1 MKIPTGHQTVMPYII
16 VKEAS
21 KFMDFLKNV
30 FDAEE
35 TAKYM
40 GNESEIMHAEVKING
55 STVMLAGST
64 EQWQPQNAGM
74 FIYVEDVDKTYKKA
88 LDQGASSLME
98 IENKEYGRSG
108 GIRDPF
114 GNAWWITTIK

>member
-1 MKIPTGHQTVMPYII
+1 MKIPTGHQTIMPYII
-16 VKEAS
+16 VKEAG

-30 FDAEE
+30 FGAEE

-40 GNESEIMHAEVKING
+40 RNESEIMHAEVNING
-55 STVMLAGST
+55 STVMFAGST
-64 EQWQPQNAGM
+64 GQWQAQNAGM

-88 LDQGASSLME
+88 LEQGATSLME
-98 IENKEYGRSG
+98 IEDKEYGRSG

-114 GNAWWITTIK
+114 GNVWWITTIK